1 MEDVKIPHDALLPK
15 SGGLGSPFSCL
26 NNARYGISWGVMG
39 ALEDCIARSREYALE
54 RYGKA
59 ESNRENTLTARK
71 QFGRPL
77 ASFQLVQKK
86 FADASASATLGLLG
100 SLQLG
105 RLKDSGQW
113 SPDMVSIMK
122 RNNCGEALKQSR
134 VLMDILGGNACSD
147 EYHIGRHVQ
156 NLQV

>member
-1 MEDVKIPHDALLPK
+1 MTLYYPNQEVSDRHSHASIMPDMVFRGESWELLKIVSPNQGNMHSRGESLFLPILPLAD
-15 SGGLGSPFSCL
+15 S
-26 NNARYGISWGVMG
+26 
-39 ALEDCIARSREYALE
+39 
-54 RYGKA
+54 
-59 ESNRENTLTARK
+59 RK
-71 QFGRPL
+71 QFNRPL

-134 VLMDILGGNACSD
+134 MLMDIFGGNACSD
-147 EYHIGRHVQ
+147 EYPIGRHVQ

>member
-1 MEDVKIPHDALLPK
+1 MT
-15 SGGLGSPFSCL
+15 
-26 NNARYGISWGVMG
+26 RY
-39 ALEDCIARSREYALE
+39 YP
-54 RYGKA
+54 
-59 ESNRENTLTARK
+59 NREVSDLHSHASTTPDMVSRGESWEPSRTVSPDQGNTHLRGKPNLGFVTLAHGRK
-71 QFGRPL
+71 QFNRPL

-134 VLMDILGGNACSD
+134 MLMDIFGGNACSD
-147 EYHIGRHVQ
+147 EYPIGRHVQ

>member
-1 MEDVKIPHDALLPK
+1 M
-15 SGGLGSPFSCL
+15 F
-26 NNARYGISWGVMG
+26 
-39 ALEDCIARSREYALE
+39 LEPSMDRLY
-54 RYGKA
+54 K
-59 ESNRENTLTARK
+59 LTEHRK
-71 QFGRPL
+71 QFNRPL

>member
-1 MEDVKIPHDALLPK
+1 MTPFYPNQEGLDLHSHVSTMPDTVFHGVSWVLLKTVLPDQGNTPWRGK
-15 SGGLGSPFSCL
+15 SLPTIQANIDTS
-26 NNARYGISWGVMG
+26 
-39 ALEDCIARSREYALE
+39 
-54 RYGKA
+54 
-59 ESNRENTLTARK
+59 RK
-71 QFGRPL
+71 QFNRPL

>member
-1 MEDVKIPHDALLPK
+1 MMLCYPNQEVSDLHSHASTTPDMV
-15 SGGLGSPFSCL
+15 SLGELWEPSRTVSPDQGNTHLRGESLFVPIVPL
-26 NNARYGISWGVMG
+26 AH
-39 ALEDCIARSREYALE
+39 SRQ
-54 RYGKA
+54 
-59 ESNRENTLTARK
+59 
-71 QFGRPL
+71 QFNRPL

-134 VLMDILGGNACSD
+134 MLMDIFGGNACSD
-147 EYHIGRHVQ
+147 EYPIGRHVQ